1 MRAILRVDD
10 RLLHGKLAISWT
22 SYLKTDTILI
32 ANENAVNDEFT
43 MMSLRLA
50 KPRNVQIIIQDIPD
64 AIAYLRENS
73 ESERRILVVVKKIV
87 DALPLL
93 EAFSFFTSL
102 NIGGLRSRNA
112 KIEISPAIFLNEADL
127 AICKEL
133 SRTIEIYF
141 QEIPEHPKIHFQD
154 LQISESRQI

>member
-1 MRAILRVDD
+1 
-10 RLLHGKLAISWT
+10 
-22 SYLKTDTILI
+22 
-32 ANENAVNDEFT
+32 
-43 MMSLRLA
+43 
-50 KPRNVQIIIQDIPD
+50 
-64 AIAYLRENS
+64 
-73 ESERRILVVVKKIV
+73 KIV

>member
-10 RLLHGKLAISWT
+10 RLLHGKLSISWT

-50 KPRNVQIIIQDIPD
+50 KPRNVHIIIQDIPD
-64 AIAYLRENS
+64 AIAYLRESS

-93 EAFSFFTSL
+93 
-102 NIGGLRSRNA
+102 
-112 KIEISPAIFLNEADL
+112 
-127 AICKEL
+127 
-133 SRTIEIYF
+133 
-141 QEIPEHPKIHFQD
+141 
-154 LQISESRQI
+154 

>member
-1 MRAILRVDD
+1 MKSEKQKGGGECMRAILRVDD
-10 RLLHGKLAISWT
+10 RLLHGKLSISWT

-64 AIAYLRENS
+64 AIAYLRE
-73 ESERRILVVVKKIV
+73 
-87 DALPLL
+87 
-93 EAFSFFTSL
+93 
-102 NIGGLRSRNA
+102 
-112 KIEISPAIFLNEADL
+112 
-127 AICKEL
+127 
-133 SRTIEIYF
+133 TIEIYF

>member
-10 RLLHGKLAISWT
+10 RLLHGKLSISWT

-64 AIAYLRENS
+64 AIAYLRESS
-73 ESERRILVVVKKIV
+73 ESERRILVVVKK
-87 DALPLL
+87 LSMPCRCSKRFP
-93 EAFSFFTSL
+93 FSHHSISAVCVPAMPRLKFHRLFF
-102 NIGGLRSRNA
+102 
-112 KIEISPAIFLNEADL
+112 
-127 AICKEL
+127 
-133 SRTIEIYF
+133 
-141 QEIPEHPKIHFQD
+141 
-154 LQISESRQI
+154 